1 MAGWTMVSWN
11 SGTRP
16 AWTDGGKMKLP
27 LLLSLGR
34 GRGRVGLIVAIVS
47 DICFW
52 IVDERGANQEEEEE
66 LVATRNAL

>member
-1 MAGWTMVSWN
+1 
-11 SGTRP
+11 
-16 AWTDGGKMKLP
+16 MKLPLPP

-52 IVDERGANQEEEEE
+52 IVDERGANQEEEEG
-66 LVATRNAL
+66 LVVIAAMHSSLVE